1 MGVGGLLMEIVTRPQ
16 PRKPGPEGNS
26 NIAAVILAAGRS
38 TRMGGPNK
46 LLADLAGKPMLR
58 TVTERVLASRVSSVT
73 VVTGHQ
79 AAEVENALAGL
90 KVKFV
95 RNPDFFA
102 GLASSVKAGIAAV
115 PANADGVVVCLG
127 DMPRIDA
134 RLVDRLIE
142 AFAPDRGHLIAVPV
156 SDSRRGNPVLWSRR
170 FFGELMKLDGDI
182 GARNLIAAHAE
193 AVVEV
198 QVEGRG
204 AFLDVDTPEAL
215 ALARQTSVVLSGCR
229 KEIHFFVMAGLS
241 RPSTSYL
248 LHQPKT
254 WMPGSPGMPNS
265 VVLST
270 SRSSSGNTPALA
282 CCPVR
287 REGPLTS
294 LMRLLWGLIIVVVPT
309 LALAGILLGKEARA
323 TGANSR
329 SANAAPTVKPMII
342 PARPARELRHSSN
355 ARADAPR

>member
-1 MGVGGLLMEIVTRPQ
+1 
-16 PRKPGPEGNS
+16 
-26 NIAAVILAAGRS
+26 
-38 TRMGGPNK
+38 
-46 LLADLAGKPMLR
+46 
-58 TVTERVLASRVSSVT
+58 
-73 VVTGHQ
+73 
-79 AAEVENALAGL
+79 
-90 KVKFV
+90 
-95 RNPDFFA
+95 
-102 GLASSVKAGIAAV
+102 
-115 PANADGVVVCLG
+115 
-127 DMPRIDA
+127 
-134 RLVDRLIE
+134 
-142 AFAPDRGHLIAVPV
+142 
-156 SDSRRGNPVLWSRR
+156 
-170 FFGELMKLDGDI
+170 
-182 GARNLIAAHAE
+182 
-193 AVVEV
+193 
-198 QVEGRG
+198 
-204 AFLDVDTPEAL
+204 
-215 ALARQTSVVLSGCR
+215 
-229 KEIHFFVMAGLS
+229 MAGLS

-342 PARPARELRHSSN
+342 PRDRRASCGTQAMQGRMH
-355 ARADAPR
+355 RADDEPIVRGIVDRHGQSLRCPRIRGRNAHFQFAQRGDAQVP